1 MYKHIHDSG
10 FSEFN
15 VQLLDPINLV
25 WDHLF
30 YVEQMILFVF
40 DMRAILF
47 VVFLWF
53 RAMNRHSRAVV
64 GMSPGTTV
72 GCRQVPLWHA
82 YIGKSFRVD
91 DFEGE
96 LDGCNIREALL
107 NYCRFSLPC
116 SIFFTTRPHTSK
128 TVILLFS
135 FGPGLQFCPLL
146 HSLVHKIKYIMCIKA
161 ENNHYDHSRRTEIV
175 GI

>member
-1 MYKHIHDSG
+1 MLAK
-10 FSEFN
+10 
-15 VQLLDPINLV
+15 P
-25 WDHLF
+25 
-30 YVEQMILFVF
+30 
-40 DMRAILF
+40 
-47 VVFLWF
+47 
-53 RAMNRHSRAVV
+53 
-64 GMSPGTTV
+64 T
-72 GCRQVPLWHA
+72 A

-135 FGPGLQFCPLL
+135 FGPGLQFFPLL
-146 HSLVHKIKYIMCIKA
+146 HPLVHKIKYIMCIKA